1 MRFGA
6 WQPHL
11 FVRCRLV
18 ATDQLALIVSV
29 VSALTASLALGWN
42 IYRDLVMK
50 PRLVVSVAVVTILHD
65 SLPNRPRYVNLTAV
79 NHGPGTVTVS
89 SIIAMNTSIWHRMT
103 RTVQYAYVT
112 PDYANPYGGRIP
124 AKLEPGEKVELFLP
138 FDSECVL
145 GQMLS
150 HVGVSD
156 FFGRNHWASQA
167 SMKAARAAWKREFG
181 GTA

>member
-1 MRFGA
+1 M
-6 WQPHL
+6 
-11 FVRCRLV
+11 

-29 VSALTASLALGWN
+29 VSALIASLALGWN
-42 IYRDLVMK
+42 IYRDVVMK

-65 SLPNRPRYVNLTAV
+65 SLPELPRFVNLTAV
-79 NHGPGTVTVS
+79 NHGPGTVTIS

-124 AKLEPGEKVELFLP
+124 AKLEPGGKVELLLP
-138 FDSECVL
+138 FDRDCVL

-150 HVGVSD
+150 HVGVND
-156 FFGRNHWASQA
+156 FYGRKHWASRA
-167 SMKAARAAWKREFG
+167 SMKLARAAWRREFG
-181 GTA
+181 GAS